1 MKIIRKYYSFVFF
14 IFSILFLLYV
24 TKKSKIFFDLSRIET
39 YYPYIILSLF
49 LLITSIIS
57 FFLNN
62 NKKDYLIIISISI
75 VTSLYLFE
83 AYLST
88 LSREQDHKK
97 RVELINKSGK
107 KYDTRRPFEIFK
119 DLKKNNK
126 DISYAVTP
134 TYFSKKR
141 FELFPLSGVSRRH
154 TILCNENGFY
164 AIFKS
169 DRYGFNNPDSEW
181 DKDRVE
187 YLILGDSFG
196 IGSCVN
202 RPDDIG
208 SLLRSLSKKSVLNL
222 SYSGSGPLLQYIALR
237 EYMNKNINKVI
248 WLYYEGNDLSNLDF
262 ELNEEELKSYLSDLN
277 YSQNLKEKQQK
288 IDEISNNAIL
298 NQIEKIEKNHQVNE
312 KNFSRELIYFLK
324 LTKFRTMFGIKRP
337 REIQPEF
344 KQIISLAKDL
354 TQKYSAEL
362 YFVYLTSYNRYRIH
376 HDRKNSS
383 DITRLQV
390 KKIINNLDI
399 PFIDLH
405 TELFEKELNPL
416 ELFPMGLSGH
426 YNKKGYDK
434 ISRIIFR
441 ATNK

>member
-141 FELFPLSGVSRRH
+141 FELFPLSEVSRN
-154 TILCNENGFY
+154 IQFY
-164 AIFKS
+164 AMKTVSMQFLKAI
-169 DRYGFNNPDSEW
+169 DM
-181 DKDRVE
+181 V
-187 YLILGDSFG
+187 LIIQILSG
-196 IGSCVN
+196 I
-202 RPDDIG
+202 
-208 SLLRSLSKKSVLNL
+208 
-222 SYSGSGPLLQYIALR
+222 
-237 EYMNKNINKVI
+237 
-248 WLYYEGNDLSNLDF
+248 
-262 ELNEEELKSYLSDLN
+262 
-277 YSQNLKEKQQK
+277 
-288 IDEISNNAIL
+288 
-298 NQIEKIEKNHQVNE
+298 KIE
-312 KNFSRELIYFLK
+312 
-324 LTKFRTMFGIKRP
+324 
-337 REIQPEF
+337 
-344 KQIISLAKDL
+344 
-354 TQKYSAEL
+354 
-362 YFVYLTSYNRYRIH
+362 
-376 HDRKNSS
+376 
-383 DITRLQV
+383 
-390 KKIINNLDI
+390 
-399 PFIDLH
+399 
-405 TELFEKELNPL
+405 
-416 ELFPMGLSGH
+416 
-426 YNKKGYDK
+426 
-434 ISRIIFR
+434 
-441 ATNK
+441 